1 MTDYEL
7 NKDYISKNL
16 CENKA
21 KPMLHCNGKC
31 HLKKELAKQDKKE
44 NSPPYQNI
52 KDKFEIQ
59 YFSKALLF
67 EFNEPALID
76 KSNFM
81 YSFFIPLV
89 SSTSIFHP
97 PPQA

>member
-1 MTDYEL
+1 MADYQI
-7 NKDYISKNL
+7 NKEYISKNL

-44 NSPPYQNI
+44 NTPPYQNL

-59 YFSKALLF
+59 YFSKAVLF
-67 EFNEPALID
+67 KFNEAALIE
-76 KSNFM
+76 KSNFI
-81 YSFFIPLV
+81 YSFFIPQT
-89 SSTSIFHP
+89 SSVSIFHP
-97 PPQA
+97 PQRA